1 MHPLFEH
8 RMVLGGF
15 RTRVLELEGEGPTL
29 LFFHG
34 FADSA
39 DTWRHALAELG
50 RHDRRA
56 VAVDMPGFGTASDLR
71 AGKVLP
77 QLDRF
82 AHALAAHYAPD
93 GGLVAVGNSLGGTVA
108 LRLAERA
115 DLPLEG
121 VVPVAPAGLEMARWL
136 ALIEREPLL
145 RAVLATPVPGWV
157 VRAVVA
163 EVYRRLAFAR
173 PRAIDAKVVGSFCSH
188 FPDRA
193 RASGYIAT
201 AHRLL
206 PELRDP
212 FRLEE
217 VSCPILMVWGDRDV
231 LVFPT
236 GADRVLDT
244 VPDARL
250 ELIDDC
256 GHCPQIEAPERFASL
271 LLDFPASLPRAA

>member
-1 MHPLFEH
+1 MQPLFEH

-15 RTRVLELEGEGPTL
+15 DTRLLELEGEGPTL
-29 LFFHG
+29 LFLHG
-34 FADSA
+34 FSDSA

-56 VAVDMPGFGTASDLR
+56 VAVDMPGFGTASALR
-71 AGKVLP
+71 PGKLLP

-82 AHALAAHYAPD
+82 AHALAAHYGQDA
-93 GGLVAVGNSLGGTVA
+93 GVVAVGNSLGGTVA
-108 LRLAERA
+108 LRLAEQE

-136 ALIEREPLL
+136 ALIEREPLM
-145 RAVLATPVPGWV
+145 RFVLATPVPGWM

-163 EVYRRLAFAR
+163 ETYRRLAFAR
-173 PRAIDAKVVGSFCSH
+173 PRAVDAKVVTTFCGH

-193 RASGYIAT
+193 RASSYIAT

-212 FRLEE
+212 FRLDRI
-217 VSCPILMVWGDRDV
+217 SCPVLLVWGEKDA

-244 VPDARL
+244 VPDSDL
-250 ELIDDC
+250 ELIEDC
-256 GHCPQIEAPERFASL
+256 GHCPQIEAPERFVSL
-271 LLDFPASLPRAA
+271 LLDFPASLRRAA

>member
-1 MHPLFEH
+1 
-8 RMVLGGF
+8 MVFGGF
-15 RTRVLELEGEGPTL
+15 DTRLLELEGKGPTL

-34 FADSA
+34 FSDSA
-39 DTWRHALAELG
+39 DTWRHALARLA

-56 VAVDMPGFGTASDLR
+56 VAVDLPGFGTAAALR
-71 AGKVLP
+71 PGEVLP

-82 AHALAAHYAPD
+82 ARALAEHYGRD
-93 GGLVAVGNSLGGTVA
+93 GGVVAVGNSLGGTVA
-108 LRLAERA
+108 LRLAEHA
-115 DLPLEG
+115 ELPLDG
-121 VVPVAPAGLEMARWL
+121 VVPVAPGGLAMTRWL

-173 PRAIDAKVVGSFCSH
+173 PRAIDANVVASFCSH

-193 RASGYIAT
+193 RASGYIAI

-206 PELRDP
+206 PELHDP
-212 FRLEE
+212 FRLERI
-217 VSCPILMVWGDRDV
+217 SCPILLVWGEKDV

-236 GADRVLDT
+236 GADRVLET
-244 VPDARL
+244 VPEARL
-250 ELIDDC
+250 ELIEDC
-256 GHCPQIEAPERFASL
+256 GHCPQIEAPERFTSL
-271 LLDFPASLPRAA
+271 LLDFPAPLLRAA